1 MGERGIAI
9 IGQLLDTQWH
19 GGARN
24 GGLQLS
30 SACNAL
36 ENKKNVVGE
45 SYLLIGVLLII
56 IIIIIVSFRLFISM
70 NAIGNQCSLFI
81 SCFTRA
87 SSVPFTKFQPKN

>member
-36 ENKKNVVGE
+36 ENKKMLSENH
-45 SYLLIGVLLII
+45 I
-56 IIIIIVSFRLFISM
+56 
-70 NAIGNQCSLFI
+70 C
-81 SCFTRA
+81 
-87 SSVPFTKFQPKN
+87 